1 MKKRIAIITALLSL
15 MSMGKTVLIGTG
27 AVISSAGFMLA
38 ASEKAYAENAEFYY
52 KRGINKAEEGDFY
65 GAIADYSKAIEI
77 NPRYSKAYNNRG
89 NAKRALKDNDG
100 AIADYSKA
108 IEINSNSELAYFN
121 RGNTKGSLKDYDGAI
136 ADYSKTIEIN
146 PNNGSAYKNRGIA
159 KELIGDLKGACADWR
174 RASAMGL
181 KKTDLWILTQCY

>member
-15 MSMGKTVLIGTG
+15 MPMGKTVLIGTG

-38 ASEKAYAENAEFYY
+38 ASDKAYADSAEIYY
-52 KRGINKAEEGDFY
+52 KKGINKAEKGDFY
-65 GAIADYSKAIEI
+65 GAISDYSKAIEI

-89 NAKRALKDNDG
+89 NAKR
-100 AIADYSKA
+100 
-108 IEINSNSELAYFN
+108 
-121 RGNTKGSLKDYDGAI
+121 TLKDYDGAI

-174 RASAMGL
+174 RASALGL

>member
-1 MKKRIAIITALLSL
+1 MKKRIAIIATLVSL
-15 MSMGKTVLIGTG
+15 MPMGKTVLIVTG
-27 AVISSAGFMLA
+27 AVITSAGFMLA

-52 KRGINKAEEGDFY
+52 KRAINKAEEGDFY

-89 NAKRALKDNDG
+89 NAKR
-100 AIADYSKA
+100 
-108 IEINSNSELAYFN
+108 
-121 RGNTKGSLKDYDGAI
+121 SLKDYDGAI

-174 RASAMGL
+174 RASALGL